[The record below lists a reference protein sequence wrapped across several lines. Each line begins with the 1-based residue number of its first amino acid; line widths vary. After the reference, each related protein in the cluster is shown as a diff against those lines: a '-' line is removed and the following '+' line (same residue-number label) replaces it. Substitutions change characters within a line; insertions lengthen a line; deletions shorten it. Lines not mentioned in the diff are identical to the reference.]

1 MINFFLVLLSLPRKV
16 QKPLF
21 IIKLSQF
28 NYPYLIY
35 DGDMIIRYLLLSQTE
50 SMASSFILGLLF
62 TTLFFLFSFFL
73 VIGIKFFLIYLLK
86 DKHQTQPVK
95 EIHPVVKRKKVSKPK
110 IRYFEIDPDD
120 VDHVIVKKSS

>member
-1 MINFFLVLLSLPRKV
+1 MVFYLNGRKV

-28 NYPYLIY
+28 NRLHLIY
-35 DGDMIIRYLLLSQTE
+35 DLCDMFIRYLLLSTSE
-50 SMASSFILGLLF
+50 SIASSFILGLLF
-62 TTLFFLFSFFL
+62 TSLFFLFSFFL
-73 VIGIKFFLIYLLK
+73 VVGVKFFLIYFF
-86 DKHQTQPVK
+86 K
-95 EIHPVVKRKKVSKPK
+95 EKQNPNPIQEQKPLPKRKKSPKPK

>member
-1 MINFFLVLLSLPRKV
+1 
-16 QKPLF
+16 
-21 IIKLSQF
+21 
-28 NYPYLIY
+28 
-35 DGDMIIRYLLLSQTE
+35 MIIRYLLLSQTE